1 MRITPFA
8 RSCLLAAAL
17 ALPAA
22 TATMAQDVARVGD
35 ITITDADV
43 SRASEML
50 ASRLAQVPEAQR
62 REVVIQAL
70 IDLQVMA
77 NAARAAGIDQ
87 TDDYKT
93 ELAFLQA
100 QALRDIYFEQKIENA
115 VTEDEVR
122 ARYQEEIAKLDPQ
135 EEVKAS
141 HILVESEDEA
151 KKLIAELDGGAD
163 FAELAK
169 ANSTGPSG
177 PNGGELGYFAK
188 GQMVPEFEAAAF
200 ALEPGTYTETP
211 VKTQFGYHIIK
222 VEDKRTQEP
231 PAFEDV
237 QEQLHDAMVR
247 EALTARLAELK
258 AAAEI
263 ERLDAAPADAATDG
277 VSDAETPASSDA
289 PAATGKSQ

>member
-17 ALPAA
+17 AIPAA

-35 ITITDADV
+35 VTITDADV

-50 ASRLAQVPEAQR
+50 ASRLAQVPEEQR

-87 TDDYKT
+87 TDDYKI

-100 QALRDIYFEQKIENA
+100 QALRDIYFEQKIEQA
-115 VTEDEVR
+115 VTEDDVR

-277 VSDAETPASSDA
+277 ASDAETPASSDA